1 MDILESN
8 VDNRC
13 ASAIIIETAYDA
25 IANFNRCGGTSNI
38 FYYGYDAVKEL
49 CHNRLGVTISKP
61 VYLAVWKT
69 LRLFGS
75 SGDLLTIRVPF
86 TDEPTFN
93 KIRVYA
99 ISQEEVQLI
108 IVKIEDS
115 KED

>member
-1 MDILESN
+1 MDILDPNINTRVAPSMI
-8 VDNRC
+8 V
-13 ASAIIIETAYDA
+13 ETAYDA
-25 IANFNRCGGTSNI
+25 IANFNRRGGMSNI

-49 CHNRLGVTISKP
+49 CYNRLGVTISKP

-69 LRLFGS
+69 LRLFGD

-86 TDEPTFN
+86 IDEPTFN

-99 ISQEEVQLI
+99 ISQEEVQFIL
-108 IVKIEDS
+108 VKIEDS